1 MKFDICPEYITP
13 APFSWEDPRN
23 KGIKFIRALV
33 PIQKCSASNEQ
44 LTIEVKLHGI
54 LCMSEHNIPK
64 DLCTDDYYK
73 YSIIVSTI
81 ADNNAE
87 IPAGAIL
94 IFRKALPKESIID
107 KISID
112 VIDFNEFLIGITGE
126 LQKEFSDPI
135 AKCNQFINAVKVDN
149 NSSYEVKW
157 PGIAHY

>member
-1 MKFDICPEYITP
+1 MKFDLNPEYITP
-13 APFSWEDPRN
+13 ITVLHLRN
-23 KGIKFIRALV
+23 TGTKFIKAKVSIREC
-33 PIQKCSASNEQ
+33 IGHCE
-44 LTIEVKLHGI
+44 LHGI
-54 LCMSEHNIPK
+54 LCLNESAIPES
-64 DLCTDDYYK
+64 LHTNDYYK
-73 YSIIVSTI
+73 YAISVNSI

-94 IFRKALPKESIID
+94 IFRKALPKESIIN

-112 VIDFNEFLIGITGE
+112 EIDFDEFLNGIAGE

-157 PGIAHY
+157 PGIAHH